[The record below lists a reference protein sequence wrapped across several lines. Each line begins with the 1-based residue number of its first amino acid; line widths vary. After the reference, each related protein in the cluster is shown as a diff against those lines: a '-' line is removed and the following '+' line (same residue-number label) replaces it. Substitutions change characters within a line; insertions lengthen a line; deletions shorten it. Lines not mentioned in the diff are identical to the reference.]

1 MASGNPILNA
11 LNRVS
16 LVAQI
21 AIGLVLGI
29 LVGAVSPQVGIS
41 AGLLGSLFV
50 GALKAI
56 APILVFVLVT
66 AAIAQHQKG
75 NQAYIKPILI
85 LYISVRLLRLWWQ
98 LLPVWHSRLR

>member
-56 APILVFVLVT
+56 APILVFVLVL
-66 AAIAQHQKG
+66 
-75 NQAYIKPILI
+75 P
-85 LYISVRLLRLWWQ
+85 LLRNTKKAIR
-98 LLPVWHSRLR
+98 PTSNRF

>member
-29 LVGAVSPQVGIS
+29 IVGAVSPQVGIS
-41 AGLLGSLFV
+41 AGLLGRDLCKIPF
-50 GALKAI
+50 
-56 APILVFVLVT
+56 PP
-66 AAIAQHQKG
+66 AAET
-75 NQAYIKPILI
+75 
-85 LYISVRLLRLWWQ
+85 
-98 LLPVWHSRLR
+98 